1 MGHMAKPRS
10 GSVPVN
16 MFDFETLMRET
27 VRESVKLLEYF
38 RLSLIYYQLVSGK
51 GLEFDR
57 IKEYY
62 PGADPRRIDWKIFAK
77 RGELKIRAFK
87 EERHFDIIIV
97 LDVSDTMLLGTT
109 SMTKNEYSAI
119 VAGAL
124 TFAAIEASD
133 NVGLVMNSSNV
144 SLAMD
149 PSSDFAKIMSE
160 VANKKNYGGEKDWYN
175 LVLNLTGNYTEDS
188 IVFVISDF
196 IDTNPERFLP
206 ELAGYFT
213 KVYGIMVRDPSD
225 NEIPKGVGRMYLQD
239 AGGKKMY
246 LTDLDHVREEYAVL
260 ARRQIDAV
268 RDAFHSYDQLFF
280 EITTLGEFAEEFIK
294 ALGSEEVIVS

>member
-1 MGHMAKPRS
+1 MARKDS
-10 GSVPVN
+10 DSVPVN

-57 IKEYY
+57 IKEYH

-97 LDVSDTMLLGTT
+97 IDVSDSMLLGTT
-109 SMTKNEYSAI
+109 TMTKNEYAAI

-133 NVGLVMNSSNV
+133 NVGLVMNSDKV

-149 PSSDFAKIMSE
+149 PSADFAKIMAEISD
-160 VANKKNYGGEKDWYN
+160 KKNYGGEKDWN
-175 LVLNLTGNYTEDS
+175 QLLLNLTGNYSEDS
-188 IVFVISDF
+188 IVFLVSDF
-196 IDTNPERFLP
+196 IDTNPESFLP

-213 KVYGIMVRDPSD
+213 KVYGIMVRDPTD
-225 NEIPKGVGRMYLQD
+225 NELPKGVGRMYLQD

-246 LTDLDHVREEYAVL
+246 LTDLDSVREEYALL
-260 ARRQIDAV
+260 AQRQIAAV
-268 RDAFHSYDQLFF
+268 RDVFHSYDQLFF

-294 ALGSEEVIVS
+294 ALGNEEVIIS